1 MNKKIVLNWL
11 PPASTDMPSP
21 AMTVLKGALQKAGF
35 NCKILYWNILFE
47 DIIRFY
53 LRESSMDKISEVDY
67 LGVFYAYIPIEKND
81 KDALLKQEIILK
93 SLNPH
98 YFSSSFDFKK
108 HIRDAV
114 SLLKNRIK
122 EVLSSELQETPFMMG
137 FSMNLFQWI
146 PASILAKEIKILY
159 PNCKIAIG
167 GIGNP
172 NLAKAFLQNFPH
184 FDFALWGE
192 GEISLVKLAFNLDNP
207 AIVPHMAYRV
217 KNNNIELSLQ
227 RIESYPS
234 LNDCFNSDFDDYF
247 NVYKGTR
254 DKINLTIESSR
265 GCHWNRCKF
274 CFLNQGYRYR
284 VKSPEDIISEIRFLI
299 SKYNVFNFSFLD
311 NDVIG
316 NDYSRFHN
324 LLTLLSGLKQD
335 YPNFKINLA
344 EIITRGIS
352 KTEVKE
358 MALAG
363 FVYVQIGYESVSDN
377 ILVKI
382 NKKNS
387 FASNLLFIKWAIEYD
402 INVVGLN
409 VLRGLLDETDADILE
424 SIDNLYFMRFYK
436 SVGNIKHNVSMLAVN
451 EMSRYYKEICSN
463 GKTNEMYYDPIM
475 ERLPKGYVRHDDE
488 FKIYQLVRKYQNP
501 LWNNFVATDQF
512 FDVHTFSYKLI
523 VLSNN
528 TIIYQERRD
537 NIEVNTLS
545 FERDG
550 IHWKILMFCNEKVR
564 SITEILEHFKAT
576 SETDIKDTITALY
589 SQGLLYYSIFRE
601 ECVSIINTNKII

>member
-1 MNKKIVLNWL
+1 M
-11 PPASTDMPSP
+11 
-21 AMTVLKGALQKAGF
+21 
-35 NCKILYWNILFE
+35 
-47 DIIRFY
+47 
-53 LRESSMDKISEVDY
+53 
-67 LGVFYAYIPIEKND
+67 
-81 KDALLKQEIILK
+81 
-93 SLNPH
+93 
-98 YFSSSFDFKK
+98 
-108 HIRDAV
+108 
-114 SLLKNRIK
+114 
-122 EVLSSELQETPFMMG
+122 
-137 FSMNLFQWI
+137 
-146 PASILAKEIKILY
+146 
-159 PNCKIAIG
+159 
-167 GIGNP
+167 
-172 NLAKAFLQNFPH
+172 
-184 FDFALWGE
+184 
-192 GEISLVKLAFNLDNP
+192 
-207 AIVPHMAYRV
+207 
-217 KNNNIELSLQ
+217 
-227 RIESYPS
+227 
-234 LNDCFNSDFDDYF
+234 
-247 NVYKGTR
+247 
-254 DKINLTIESSR
+254 
-265 GCHWNRCKF
+265 
-274 CFLNQGYRYR
+274 FLNQGYRYR

-463 GKTNEMYYDPIM
+463 GKTNEMYYDPVM

-501 LWNNFVATDQF
+501 LWNNFVATDHF

-545 FERDG
+545 FERNG

>member
-1 MNKKIVLNWL
+1 
-11 PPASTDMPSP
+11 
-21 AMTVLKGALQKAGF
+21 
-35 NCKILYWNILFE
+35 
-47 DIIRFY
+47 
-53 LRESSMDKISEVDY
+53 
-67 LGVFYAYIPIEKND
+67 
-81 KDALLKQEIILK
+81 
-93 SLNPH
+93 
-98 YFSSSFDFKK
+98 
-108 HIRDAV
+108 
-114 SLLKNRIK
+114 
-122 EVLSSELQETPFMMG
+122 
-137 FSMNLFQWI
+137 
-146 PASILAKEIKILY
+146 
-159 PNCKIAIG
+159 
-167 GIGNP
+167 
-172 NLAKAFLQNFPH
+172 
-184 FDFALWGE
+184 
-192 GEISLVKLAFNLDNP
+192 
-207 AIVPHMAYRV
+207 
-217 KNNNIELSLQ
+217 
-227 RIESYPS
+227 
-234 LNDCFNSDFDDYF
+234 
-247 NVYKGTR
+247 
-254 DKINLTIESSR
+254 
-265 GCHWNRCKF
+265 
-274 CFLNQGYRYR
+274 
-284 VKSPEDIISEIRFLI
+284 
-299 SKYNVFNFSFLD
+299 
-311 NDVIG
+311 
-316 NDYSRFHN
+316 
-324 LLTLLSGLKQD
+324 
-335 YPNFKINLA
+335 
-344 EIITRGIS
+344 
-352 KTEVKE
+352 

-463 GKTNEMYYDPIM
+463 GKTNEMYYDPVM

-501 LWNNFVATDQF
+501 LWNNFVATDHF

-545 FERDG
+545 FERNG
-550 IHWKILMFCNEKVR
+550 IHWKILMFYNEKVR